1 MTKHIDRFNQLK
13 NIYNQFIEDPKNSK
27 LRIRDVSNRLNV
39 SEAELLSLSTNKGIF
54 HLKIDDF
61 DNFFKSILKE
71 NDKVMFLIR
80 TDFVVHEK
88 IISCQDYT
96 IKNDRVFSL
105 KDKSTL
111 IKFNSDSIKYS
122 FYEFKKHKNRTLR
135 SFQFFD
141 KDGNSMIKIYLK
153 GKSKDQFDFIANK
166 YKVEYNYEL
175 QKNFES
181 NKFDNEYKSI
191 DYDENVIDLT
201 LRKILNKIAED
212 KIPVNIYAFGLD
224 CTQCHSDTIKNVID
238 YGPWLNVMDKNFNI
252 HVLEKN
258 ITVSNHGKRDGNNF
272 IDFNDSNDSLVL
284 SISANKKYNDIFNVV
299 FEEDINE

>member
-13 NIYNQFIEDPKNSK
+13 NIYKQFIEDPKNSK
-27 LRIRDVSNRLNV
+27 LRIRDVSSRLNV
-39 SEAELLSLSTNKGIF
+39 SEAELLSLSKNKDIF
-54 HLKIDDF
+54 YLKIDDF
-61 DNFFKSILKE
+61 DNFFKSILTE

-80 TDFVVHEK
+80 SDFVVHEK
-88 IISCQDYT
+88 IISCQDY
-96 IKNDRVFSL
+96 IFKNDSVFSL
-105 KDKSTL
+105 KDNSTL
-111 IKFNSDSIKYS
+111 IKFNSNSIKYC
-122 FYEFKKHKNRTLR
+122 FYELKKHKSRTLR

-141 KDGNSMIKIYLK
+141 KHGNSMIKIYLK
-153 GKSKDQFDFIANK
+153 GDSKDQFDFIANE

-181 NKFDNEYKSI
+181 RKFDSEYKAI
-191 DYDENVIDLT
+191 DKDEIIVDTT

-212 KIPVNIYAFGLD
+212 KIPVNICAFGLD

-258 ITVSNHGKRDGNNF
+258 ITVSNYGKRDSNNF
-272 IDFNDSNDSLVL
+272 VDFKDSNDNLVL
-284 SISANKKYNDIFNVV
+284 SISAYKQYNDIFNVV
-299 FEEDINE
+299 FKED